1 MNLENKNSLLLN
13 SALFFSTMGSTATTL
28 GFITFIFNTT
38 HSPFNTGAVTIAT
51 LLVGML
57 LGPFLGILVKEKGL
71 MWSMVVPEI
80 VSSFILLIFVF
91 IDNLYLVYIIAF
103 LIGFNNKILGI
114 ARLSFVP
121 NITNDLVKFNA
132 LLRSI
137 NRLALISGSLL
148 FSVIINYSLTMV
160 FVIDAITYIISAYL
174 LYRLNRNVRIQSHS
188 TISKKTIRESI
199 YDRIQLLLKGYKLLF
214 LNKKINFIVYL
225 GILARIF
232 YMCIPILLLIFIKDI
247 LHLTDSQ
254 YGYTQ
259 TISRLASFII
269 FGILAK
275 YFTINLATSFKK
287 FLFPLFILYG
297 GSIFFIGYIE
307 TIEQLYILYSISEIL
322 LFTAVV
328 LVHAYIQ
335 SIFSQEELTLASG
348 SVSTGFSIGSILS
361 ITIFTNLANI
371 LPLHNIFFIC
381 GLGIIISTVIIIG
394 YTRLNQERYIL

>member
-1 MNLENKNSLLLN
+1 MNLENKNSFLLN

-28 GFITFIFNTT
+28 GFITYIFNTT

-80 VSSFILLIFVF
+80 VSGFILLIFVF

-114 ARLSFVP
+114 ARLSFIP

-137 NRLALISGSLL
+137 NRFALISGSLL

-188 TISKKTIRESI
+188 TISQKTIRQSI
-199 YDRIQLLLKGYKLLF
+199 YDRIQLLIKGYKLLF

-259 TISRLASFII
+259 TISRLASFIV

-275 YFTINLATSFKK
+275 YFTINLVTSFKK
-287 FLFPLFILYG
+287 ILFPLFILYG
-297 GSIFFIGYIE
+297 GSIFCIGYIE

-371 LPLHNIFFIC
+371 LPLHDIFFIC

-394 YTRLNQERYIL
+394 YTRLNQER

>member
-1 MNLENKNSLLLN
+1 MNLENKNSFLLN

-28 GFITFIFNTT
+28 GFITYIFNTT

-148 FSVIINYSLTMV
+148 FSVIINYSLTLV

-174 LYRLNRNVRIQSHS
+174 LYRLNKNVRIQSHS
-188 TISKKTIRESI
+188 TISKKNIRESI

-269 FGILAK
+269 FGLLAK

-287 FLFPLFILYG
+287 VLFPLFILYG
-297 GSIFFIGYIE
+297 GSIFCIGYIE

-394 YTRLNQERYIL
+394 YTRLNQER

>member
-1 MNLENKNSLLLN
+1 MNLENKNSFLLN

-28 GFITFIFNTT
+28 GFITYIFNTT

-80 VSSFILLIFVF
+80 VSGFILLIFIF

-114 ARLSFVP
+114 ARLSFIP

-137 NRLALISGSLL
+137 NRFALIGGSLL

-174 LYRLNRNVRIQSHS
+174 LYQLNRNVKIQSYS
-188 TISKKTIRESI
+188 IISQKTIRQNI
-199 YDRIQLLLKGYKLLF
+199 YDRIQLLIKGYKLLF

-232 YMCIPILLLIFIKDI
+232 YMCIPILLLIFIKNI

-259 TISRLASFII
+259 TISRLASFIV

-275 YFTINLATSFKK
+275 YFTINLVTSFKK
-287 FLFPLFILYG
+287 ILFPLFLLYG
-297 GSIFFIGYIE
+297 GSIFCIGYIK
-307 TIEQLYILYSISEIL
+307 TIEELYILYSISEIL

-361 ITIFTNLANI
+361 ITIFTSLANV
-371 LPLHNIFFIC
+371 LPLHDIFFIC
-381 GLGIIISTVIIIG
+381 GFGIIISTAIIIG
-394 YTRLNQERYIL
+394 YTRLNSKI

>member
-1 MNLENKNSLLLN
+1 MNLENKNSFLLN

-28 GFITFIFNTT
+28 GFITYIFNTT

-80 VSSFILLIFVF
+80 VSSFILLIFIF

-114 ARLSFVP
+114 ARLSFIP

-137 NRLALISGSLL
+137 NRFALISGSLL
-148 FSVIINYSLTMV
+148 FSVIINYSLTLV

-174 LYRLNRNVRIQSHS
+174 LYRLNKNVRIQSHS
-188 TISKKTIRESI
+188 TISKKTSRESI

-269 FGILAK
+269 FGLLAK

-287 FLFPLFILYG
+287 VLFPLFILYG
-297 GSIFFIGYIE
+297 GSIFCIGYIE

-361 ITIFTNLANI
+361 ITIFTNLANV
-371 LPLHNIFFIC
+371 LPLHDIFFIC
-381 GLGIIISTVIIIG
+381 GLGIMISTVIIIG
-394 YTRLNQERYIL
+394 YIRLNQER

>member
-1 MNLENKNSLLLN
+1 MNLENKNSFLLN

-28 GFITFIFNTT
+28 GFITYIFNTT

-80 VSSFILLIFVF
+80 VSGFILSIFVF

-137 NRLALISGSLL
+137 NRFALISGSLL
-148 FSVIINYSLTMV
+148 FSVIINYSLTLV

-174 LYRLNRNVRIQSHS
+174 LYRLNKNVRIQSHS
-188 TISKKTIRESI
+188 TISKKSIRESI

-269 FGILAK
+269 FGLLAK

-287 FLFPLFILYG
+287 VLFPLFILYG
-297 GSIFFIGYIE
+297 GSIFCIGYIE

-361 ITIFTNLANI
+361 ITIFTNLANV
-371 LPLHNIFFIC
+371 LPLHDIFFIC
-381 GLGIIISTVIIIG
+381 GLGIMISTVIIIG
-394 YTRLNQERYIL
+394 YIRLNQER

>member
-1 MNLENKNSLLLN
+1 MNLENKNSFLLN

-28 GFITFIFNTT
+28 GFITYIFNTT

-137 NRLALISGSLL
+137 NRFALISGSLL
-148 FSVIINYSLTMV
+148 FSVIINYSLTLV
-160 FVIDAITYIISAYL
+160 FVIDAVTYIISAYL
-174 LYRLNRNVRIQSHS
+174 LYRLNKNVRIQSHS

-232 YMCIPILLLIFIKDI
+232 YMCIPILLLIFIKDV

-269 FGILAK
+269 FGLLAK

-287 FLFPLFILYG
+287 VLFPLFILYG
-297 GSIFFIGYIE
+297 GSIFCIGYIE

-371 LPLHNIFFIC
+371 LPLYDIFFIC
-381 GLGIIISTVIIIG
+381 GLGIIISTVMIIG
-394 YTRLNQERYIL
+394 YTRLNQER

>member
-1 MNLENKNSLLLN
+1 MNLENKNSFLLN

-28 GFITFIFNTT
+28 GFITYIFNTT

-80 VSSFILLIFVF
+80 VSGFILLIFIF

-137 NRLALISGSLL
+137 NRFALISGSLL
-148 FSVIINYSLTMV
+148 FSVIINYSLTLV

-174 LYRLNRNVRIQSHS
+174 LYRLNKNVRIQSHS

-269 FGILAK
+269 FGLLAK

-287 FLFPLFILYG
+287 VLFPLFILYG
-297 GSIFFIGYIE
+297 GSIFCIGYIE

-371 LPLHNIFFIC
+371 LPLYDIFFIC
-381 GLGIIISTVIIIG
+381 GLGIIISTVMIIG
-394 YTRLNQERYIL
+394 YTRLNQER

>member
-1 MNLENKNSLLLN
+1 MNLENKNSFLLN

-28 GFITFIFNTT
+28 GFITYIFNTT

-121 NITNDLVKFNA
+121 NITNDLIKFNA
-132 LLRSI
+132 RLRSI

-148 FSVIINYSLTMV
+148 FSVIINYSLTLV

-174 LYRLNRNVRIQSHS
+174 LYRLNKNVRIQSHS
-188 TISKKTIRESI
+188 TISKKNIRESI

-269 FGILAK
+269 FGLLAK

-287 FLFPLFILYG
+287 VLFPLFILYG
-297 GSIFFIGYIE
+297 GSIFCIGYIE

-371 LPLHNIFFIC
+371 LPLHDIFFIC
-381 GLGIIISTVIIIG
+381 GMGIIISAVIIIG
-394 YTRLNQERYIL
+394 YTRLNQER

>member
-1 MNLENKNSLLLN
+1 MNLENKNSFLLN

-28 GFITFIFNTT
+28 GFITYIFNTT

-121 NITNDLVKFNA
+121 HITNDLVKFNA

-137 NRLALISGSLL
+137 NRFALISGSLL
-148 FSVIINYSLTMV
+148 FSVIINYSLTLV

-174 LYRLNRNVRIQSHS
+174 LYRLNKNVRIQSHS
-188 TISKKTIRESI
+188 TISQKTIRESI

-269 FGILAK
+269 FGLLAK

-287 FLFPLFILYG
+287 VLFPLFILYG
-297 GSIFFIGYIE
+297 GSIFCIGYIE

-371 LPLHNIFFIC
+371 LPLHDIFFIC

-394 YTRLNQERYIL
+394 YTRLN

>member
-28 GFITFIFNTT
+28 GFITYIFNTT

-148 FSVIINYSLTMV
+148 FSVIINYSLTLV

-174 LYRLNRNVRIQSHS
+174 LYRLNKNVRIQSHS

-269 FGILAK
+269 FGLLAK

-287 FLFPLFILYG
+287 VLFPLFILYG
-297 GSIFFIGYIE
+297 GSIFCIGYIE

-371 LPLHNIFFIC
+371 LPLHDIFFIC
-381 GLGIIISTVIIIG
+381 GLGIIISAVIIIG
-394 YTRLNQERYIL
+394 YTRLNQER

>member
-1 MNLENKNSLLLN
+1 MNLENKNSFLLN

-28 GFITFIFNTT
+28 GFITYIFNTT

-80 VSSFILLIFVF
+80 VSGFILLIFIF

-114 ARLSFVP
+114 ARLSFIP

-137 NRLALISGSLL
+137 NRFALISGSLL

-174 LYRLNRNVRIQSHS
+174 LYQLNRNVKIQSYS
-188 TISKKTIRESI
+188 TISQKTIRQSI
-199 YDRIQLLLKGYKLLF
+199 YDRIQLLIKGYKLLF

-269 FGILAK
+269 FGLLAK

-287 FLFPLFILYG
+287 VLFPLFILYG
-297 GSIFFIGYIE
+297 GSIFCIGYIE
-307 TIEQLYILYSISEIL
+307 TIKQLYILYSISEIL

-371 LPLHNIFFIC
+371 LPLHDIFFIC

-394 YTRLNQERYIL
+394 YTRLNQEK

>member
-1 MNLENKNSLLLN
+1 MNLENKNSGLLN

-28 GFITFIFNTT
+28 GFITYIFNTT
-38 HSPFNTGAVTIAT
+38 HSPFDTGAVTIAT

-71 MWSMVVPEI
+71 MWSMVVSEI
-80 VSSFILLIFVF
+80 VSGFILLIFVF

-137 NRLALISGSLL
+137 NRFALISGSLL

-160 FVIDAITYIISAYL
+160 FVIDAITYIVSAYL

-287 FLFPLFILYG
+287 ILFPLFILYG
-297 GSIFFIGYIE
+297 GSIFCIAYID

-371 LPLHNIFFIC
+371 LPLHDIFFIC

-394 YTRLNQERYIL
+394 YTRLNQER

>member
-1 MNLENKNSLLLN
+1 MNLENKNSFLLN

-28 GFITFIFNTT
+28 GFITYIFNTT

-80 VSSFILLIFVF
+80 VSGFILLIFVF

-137 NRLALISGSLL
+137 NRFALISGSLL
-148 FSVIINYSLTMV
+148 FSVIINYSLTLV

-174 LYRLNRNVRIQSHS
+174 LYRLNKNVRIQSHS
-188 TISKKTIRESI
+188 TISKKSIRESI

-269 FGILAK
+269 FGLLAK
-275 YFTINLATSFKK
+275 YFTINLATSLKK
-287 FLFPLFILYG
+287 VLFPLFILYG
-297 GSIFFIGYIE
+297 GSIFCIGYIE

-371 LPLHNIFFIC
+371 LPLHDIFFIC

-394 YTRLNQERYIL
+394 YTQLNQER

>member
-1 MNLENKNSLLLN
+1 MNLENKNSGLLN

-28 GFITFIFNTT
+28 GFITYIFNTT

-51 LLVGML
+51 LLVGIL

-80 VSSFILLIFVF
+80 VSGFILSIFVF

-114 ARLSFVP
+114 ARLSFIP

-137 NRLALISGSLL
+137 NRFALISGSLL
-148 FSVIINYSLTMV
+148 FSVIINYSLTLV
-160 FVIDAITYIISAYL
+160 FVIDAVTYILSAYL
-174 LYRLNRNVRIQSHS
+174 LYRLNKNVRIQSHS
-188 TISKKTIRESI
+188 TISQKNIRESI

-269 FGILAK
+269 FGLLAK

-287 FLFPLFILYG
+287 VLFPLFILYG
-297 GSIFFIGYIE
+297 GSIFCIGYIE

-371 LPLHNIFFIC
+371 LPLHDIFFIC

-394 YTRLNQERYIL
+394 YTRLNQER

>member
-1 MNLENKNSLLLN
+1 MNLENKNSFFLN

-28 GFITFIFNTT
+28 GFITYIFNTT

-80 VSSFILLIFVF
+80 VSSFILLIFIF

-121 NITNDLVKFNA
+121 HITNDLVKFNA

-137 NRLALISGSLL
+137 NRFALISGSLL
-148 FSVIINYSLTMV
+148 FSVIINYSLTLV

-174 LYRLNRNVRIQSHS
+174 LYRLNKNVRIQSHS

-269 FGILAK
+269 FGLLAK

-287 FLFPLFILYG
+287 VLFPLFILYG
-297 GSIFFIGYIE
+297 GSIFCIGYIE

-371 LPLHNIFFIC
+371 LPLHDIFFIC

-394 YTRLNQERYIL
+394 YTRLN

>member
-1 MNLENKNSLLLN
+1 MNLENKNSFLLN

-28 GFITFIFNTT
+28 GFITYIFNTT

-80 VSSFILLIFVF
+80 VSGFILLIFIF

-114 ARLSFVP
+114 ARLSFIP

-137 NRLALISGSLL
+137 NRFALIRGSLL

-174 LYRLNRNVRIQSHS
+174 LYQLNRNVKIQSYS
-188 TISKKTIRESI
+188 TISQKTIRQNI
-199 YDRIQLLLKGYKLLF
+199 YDRIQLLIKGYKLLF

-232 YMCIPILLLIFIKDI
+232 YMCIPILLLIFIKNI

-259 TISRLASFII
+259 TISRLASFIV

-287 FLFPLFILYG
+287 ILFPLFILYG
-297 GSIFFIGYIE
+297 GSIFCIGYIK
-307 TIEQLYILYSISEIL
+307 TIEELYILYSISEIL

-361 ITIFTNLANI
+361 ITIFTSLANV
-371 LPLHNIFFIC
+371 LPLHDIFFIC
-381 GLGIIISTVIIIG
+381 GFGIIISTAIIIG
-394 YTRLNQERYIL
+394 YTRLNSKI

>member
-1 MNLENKNSLLLN
+1 MNLENKNSFFLN

-28 GFITFIFNTT
+28 GFITYIFNTT

-137 NRLALISGSLL
+137 NRFALISGSLL
-148 FSVIINYSLTMV
+148 FSVIINYSLTLV
-160 FVIDAITYIISAYL
+160 FVIDAVTYILSAYL
-174 LYRLNRNVRIQSHS
+174 LYRLNKNVRIQSHS

-225 GILARIF
+225 GILTRIF

-259 TISRLASFII
+259 TISRLASFIV

-275 YFTINLATSFKK
+275 YFTINLVTSFKK
-287 FLFPLFILYG
+287 ILFPLFLLYG
-297 GSIFFIGYIE
+297 GSIFCIGYIK
-307 TIEQLYILYSISEIL
+307 TIEELYILYSISEIL

-361 ITIFTNLANI
+361 ITIFTSLANV
-371 LPLHNIFFIC
+371 LPLHDIFFIC
-381 GLGIIISTVIIIG
+381 GFGIIISTAIIIG
-394 YTRLNQERYIL
+394 YTRLNSKI

>member
-1 MNLENKNSLLLN
+1 MNLENKNSFLLN

-28 GFITFIFNTT
+28 GFITYIFNTT

-137 NRLALISGSLL
+137 NRFALISGSLL
-148 FSVIINYSLTMV
+148 FSVIINYSLTLV
-160 FVIDAITYIISAYL
+160 FVIDAVTYILSAYL
-174 LYRLNRNVRIQSHS
+174 LYRLNKNVRIQSHS

-269 FGILAK
+269 FGLLAK

-287 FLFPLFILYG
+287 ILFPLFILYG
-297 GSIFFIGYIE
+297 GSIFCIGYIE

-335 SIFSQEELTLASG
+335 SIFSQEELTLAGG

-381 GLGIIISTVIIIG
+381 GLGVIISTVIIIG
-394 YTRLNQERYIL
+394 YTRLNQER

>member
-1 MNLENKNSLLLN
+1 MNLENKNSFLLN

-28 GFITFIFNTT
+28 GFITYIFNTT

-80 VSSFILLIFVF
+80 VSGFILLIFVF

-114 ARLSFVP
+114 ARLSFIP

-137 NRLALISGSLL
+137 NRFALISGSLL

-188 TISKKTIRESI
+188 TISQKTIRQSI
-199 YDRIQLLLKGYKLLF
+199 YDRIQLLIKGYKLLF

-269 FGILAK
+269 FELLAK

-287 FLFPLFILYG
+287 VLFPLFILYG
-297 GSIFFIGYIE
+297 GSIFCIGYIE
-307 TIEQLYILYSISEIL
+307 TIKQLYILYSISEIL

-371 LPLHNIFFIC
+371 LPLHDIFFIC

-394 YTRLNQERYIL
+394 YTRLNQEK

>member
-1 MNLENKNSLLLN
+1 MNLENKNSFLLN

-28 GFITFIFNTT
+28 GFITYIFNTT
-38 HSPFNTGAVTIAT
+38 HSPFDTGAVTIAT

-80 VSSFILLIFVF
+80 VSGFILLIFVF

-137 NRLALISGSLL
+137 NRFALISGSLL
-148 FSVIINYSLTMV
+148 FSVIINYSLTLV

-174 LYRLNRNVRIQSHS
+174 LYRLNKNVRIQSHS
-188 TISKKTIRESI
+188 TISKKSIRESI

-269 FGILAK
+269 FGLLAK

-287 FLFPLFILYG
+287 VLFPLFILYG
-297 GSIFFIGYIE
+297 GSIFCIGYIE

-394 YTRLNQERYIL
+394 YTQLNQER

>member
-1 MNLENKNSLLLN
+1 MNLENKNSFLLN

-28 GFITFIFNTT
+28 GFITYIFNTT

-137 NRLALISGSLL
+137 NRFALISGSLL
-148 FSVIINYSLTMV
+148 FSVIINYSLTLV

-174 LYRLNRNVRIQSHS
+174 LYRLNKNVRIQSHS

-232 YMCIPILLLIFIKDI
+232 YMCIPILLLIFIKDV

-269 FGILAK
+269 FGLLAK

-287 FLFPLFILYG
+287 VLFPLFILYG
-297 GSIFFIGYIE
+297 GSIFCIGYIE

-371 LPLHNIFFIC
+371 LPLHDIFFIC
-381 GLGIIISTVIIIG
+381 GLGIIISTVIIIS
-394 YTRLNQERYIL
+394 YTRLNQEK

>member
-1 MNLENKNSLLLN
+1 MNLENKNSFLLN

-28 GFITFIFNTT
+28 GFITYIFNTT

-148 FSVIINYSLTMV
+148 FSVIINYSLTLV

-174 LYRLNRNVRIQSHS
+174 LYRLNKNVRIQSHS

-269 FGILAK
+269 FGLLAK

-287 FLFPLFILYG
+287 VLFPLFILYG
-297 GSIFFIGYIE
+297 GSIFCIGYIE

-371 LPLHNIFFIC
+371 LPLHDIFFIC
-381 GLGIIISTVIIIG
+381 GLGVIISTVIIIG
-394 YTRLNQERYIL
+394 YTRLNQER

>member
-1 MNLENKNSLLLN
+1 MNLENKNSFLLN

-28 GFITFIFNTT
+28 GFITYIFNTT
-38 HSPFNTGAVTIAT
+38 HSPFDTGAVTIAT

-148 FSVIINYSLTMV
+148 FSVIINYSLTLV

-174 LYRLNRNVRIQSHS
+174 LYRLNKNVRIQSHS
-188 TISKKTIRESI
+188 TISQKNIRESI

-269 FGILAK
+269 FGLLAK

-287 FLFPLFILYG
+287 VLFPLFILYG
-297 GSIFFIGYIE
+297 GSIFCIGYIE

-371 LPLHNIFFIC
+371 LPLHDIFFIC

-394 YTRLNQERYIL
+394 YTRLNQER

>member
-1 MNLENKNSLLLN
+1 MNLENKNSFLLN

-28 GFITFIFNTT
+28 GFITYIFNTT

-80 VSSFILLIFVF
+80 VSGFILLIFIF

-114 ARLSFVP
+114 ARLSFIP

-137 NRLALISGSLL
+137 NRFALIGGSLL

-174 LYRLNRNVRIQSHS
+174 LYQLNRNVKIQSYS
-188 TISKKTIRESI
+188 TISQKTIRQNI
-199 YDRIQLLLKGYKLLF
+199 YDRIQLLIKGYKLLF

-247 LHLTDSQ
+247 LHLTDSE

-259 TISRLASFII
+259 TISRLASFIV

-275 YFTINLATSFKK
+275 YFTINLVTSFKK
-287 FLFPLFILYG
+287 ILFPLFLLYG
-297 GSIFFIGYIE
+297 GSIFCIGYIK
-307 TIEQLYILYSISEIL
+307 TIEELYILYSISEIL

-361 ITIFTNLANI
+361 ITIFTSLANV
-371 LPLHNIFFIC
+371 LPLHDIFFIC
-381 GLGIIISTVIIIG
+381 GFGIIISTAIIIG
-394 YTRLNQERYIL
+394 YTRLNSKI

>member
-1 MNLENKNSLLLN
+1 MNLENKNSFLLN

-28 GFITFIFNTT
+28 GFITYIFNTT

-148 FSVIINYSLTMV
+148 FSVIINYSLTLV

-174 LYRLNRNVRIQSHS
+174 LYRLNKNVRIQSHS
-188 TISKKTIRESI
+188 TISKKNIRESI

-269 FGILAK
+269 FGLLAK

-287 FLFPLFILYG
+287 VLFPLFILYG
-297 GSIFFIGYIE
+297 GSIFCIDYIE

-371 LPLHNIFFIC
+371 LPLHDIFFIC

-394 YTRLNQERYIL
+394 YTRLNQER

>member
-1 MNLENKNSLLLN
+1 MNLENKNSFLLN

-28 GFITFIFNTT
+28 GFITYIFNTT
-38 HSPFNTGAVTIAT
+38 HSPFDTGAVTIAT

-80 VSSFILLIFVF
+80 VSGFILLIFVF

-148 FSVIINYSLTMV
+148 FSVIINYSLTLV

-174 LYRLNRNVRIQSHS
+174 LYRLNKNVRIQSHS

-269 FGILAK
+269 FGLLAK

-287 FLFPLFILYG
+287 VLFPLFILYG
-297 GSIFFIGYIE
+297 GSIFCIGYIE

-335 SIFSQEELTLASG
+335 SIFSQEELTSASG

-371 LPLHNIFFIC
+371 LPLHDIFFIC
-381 GLGIIISTVIIIG
+381 GMGIIISAVIIIG
-394 YTRLNQERYIL
+394 YTRLNQER

>member
-1 MNLENKNSLLLN
+1 MNLENKNSFLLN

-28 GFITFIFNTT
+28 GFITYIFNTT

-80 VSSFILLIFVF
+80 VSSFILLVFIF

-114 ARLSFVP
+114 ARLSFIP

-137 NRLALISGSLL
+137 NRFALISGSLL
-148 FSVIINYSLTMV
+148 FSVIINYSLTLV

-174 LYRLNRNVRIQSHS
+174 LYRLNKNVRIQSHS

-247 LHLTDSQ
+247 LHLSDSQ

-259 TISRLASFII
+259 TISRLASFIV

-287 FLFPLFILYG
+287 ILFPLFILYG
-297 GSIFFIGYIE
+297 VSIFCIGYIK

-361 ITIFTNLANI
+361 ITIFTSLANV

-381 GLGIIISTVIIIG
+381 GFGIIISTAIIIG
-394 YTRLNQERYIL
+394 YTRLDQKI

>member
-1 MNLENKNSLLLN
+1 MNLENKNSFLLN

-28 GFITFIFNTT
+28 GFITYIFNTT
-38 HSPFNTGAVTIAT
+38 HSPFNTGAITIAT

-80 VSSFILLIFVF
+80 VSGFILLIFIF

-114 ARLSFVP
+114 ARLSFIP

-137 NRLALISGSLL
+137 NRFALISGSLL

-174 LYRLNRNVRIQSHS
+174 LYQLNRNVKIQSYS
-188 TISKKTIRESI
+188 TISQKTIRQNI
-199 YDRIQLLLKGYKLLF
+199 YDRIQLLIKGYKLLF

-259 TISRLASFII
+259 TISRLASFIV

-275 YFTINLATSFKK
+275 YFTINLVTSFKK
-287 FLFPLFILYG
+287 ILFPLFLLYG
-297 GSIFFIGYIE
+297 GSIFCIGYIK
-307 TIEQLYILYSISEIL
+307 TIEELYILYSISEIL

-361 ITIFTNLANI
+361 ITIFTSLANV
-371 LPLHNIFFIC
+371 LPLHDIFFIC
-381 GLGIIISTVIIIG
+381 GFGIIISTAIIIG
-394 YTRLNQERYIL
+394 YTRLNSKI

>member
-1 MNLENKNSLLLN
+1 MNLENKNSFFLN

-28 GFITFIFNTT
+28 GFITYIFNTT

-80 VSSFILLIFVF
+80 VSGFILLIFVF

-114 ARLSFVP
+114 ARLSFIP

-137 NRLALISGSLL
+137 NRFALISGSLL

-188 TISKKTIRESI
+188 TISQKTIRQSI
-199 YDRIQLLLKGYKLLF
+199 YDRIQLLIKGYILLF

-269 FGILAK
+269 FGLLAK

-287 FLFPLFILYG
+287 VLFPLFILYG
-297 GSIFFIGYIE
+297 GSIFCIGYIE

-371 LPLHNIFFIC
+371 LPLHDIFFIC

-394 YTRLNQERYIL
+394 YTRLNQER

>member
-1 MNLENKNSLLLN
+1 MNLENKNSFLLN
-13 SALFFSTMGSTATTL
+13 SALFFSTMGRTATTL
-28 GFITFIFNTT
+28 GFITYIFNTT

-80 VSSFILLIFVF
+80 VSGFILLIFIF

-114 ARLSFVP
+114 ARLSFIP

-137 NRLALISGSLL
+137 NRFALISGSLL

-174 LYRLNRNVRIQSHS
+174 LYQLNRNVKIQSYS
-188 TISKKTIRESI
+188 TISQKTIRQNI
-199 YDRIQLLLKGYKLLF
+199 YDRIQLLIKGYKLLF

-259 TISRLASFII
+259 TISRLASFIV

-275 YFTINLATSFKK
+275 YFTINLVTSFKK
-287 FLFPLFILYG
+287 ILFPLFLLYG
-297 GSIFFIGYIE
+297 GSIFCIGYIK
-307 TIEQLYILYSISEIL
+307 TIEELYILYSISEIL

-361 ITIFTNLANI
+361 ITIFTSLANV
-371 LPLHNIFFIC
+371 LPLHDIFFIC
-381 GLGIIISTVIIIG
+381 GFGIIISTAIIIG
-394 YTRLNQERYIL
+394 YTRLNSKI

>member
-28 GFITFIFNTT
+28 GFITYIFNTT

-148 FSVIINYSLTMV
+148 FSVIINYSLTLV

-174 LYRLNRNVRIQSHS
+174 LYRLNKNVRIQSHS

-269 FGILAK
+269 FGLLAK
-275 YFTINLATSFKK
+275 YFTINLVTSFKK
-287 FLFPLFILYG
+287 IFFPLFILYG
-297 GSIFFIGYIE
+297 GSIFCIGYIE

-371 LPLHNIFFIC
+371 LPLHDIFFIC
-381 GLGIIISTVIIIG
+381 GLGIIISAVIIIG
-394 YTRLNQERYIL
+394 YTRLNQER

>member
-1 MNLENKNSLLLN
+1 MNLENKNSFLLN

-28 GFITFIFNTT
+28 GFITYIFNTT

-148 FSVIINYSLTMV
+148 FSVIINYSLTLV

-174 LYRLNRNVRIQSHS
+174 LYRLNKNVRIQSHS

-269 FGILAK
+269 FGLLAK

-287 FLFPLFILYG
+287 VLFPLFILYG
-297 GSIFFIGYIE
+297 GSIFCIGYIE

-371 LPLHNIFFIC
+371 LPLHDTFFIC
-381 GLGIIISTVIIIG
+381 GMGIIISAVIIIG
-394 YTRLNQERYIL
+394 YTRLNQER

>member
-1 MNLENKNSLLLN
+1 MNLENKNSFLLN

-28 GFITFIFNTT
+28 GFITYIFNTT

-121 NITNDLVKFNA
+121 HITNDLVKFNA

-137 NRLALISGSLL
+137 NRFALISGSLL
-148 FSVIINYSLTMV
+148 FSVIINYSLTLV

-174 LYRLNRNVRIQSHS
+174 LYRLNKNVRIQSHS

-269 FGILAK
+269 FGLLAK

-287 FLFPLFILYG
+287 VLFPLFILYG
-297 GSIFFIGYIE
+297 GSIFCIGYIE

-361 ITIFTNLANI
+361 ITIFTSLANV
-371 LPLHNIFFIC
+371 LPLHDIFFIC
-381 GLGIIISTVIIIG
+381 GFGIIISTAIIIG
-394 YTRLNQERYIL
+394 YTRLNSKI

>member
-1 MNLENKNSLLLN
+1 MNLENKNSFLLN

-28 GFITFIFNTT
+28 GFITYIFNTT

-137 NRLALISGSLL
+137 NRFALISGSLL
-148 FSVIINYSLTMV
+148 FSVIINYSLTLV

-174 LYRLNRNVRIQSHS
+174 LYRLNKNVRIQSHS

-287 FLFPLFILYG
+287 VLFPLFILYG
-297 GSIFFIGYIE
+297 GSIFCIGYIK

-371 LPLHNIFFIC
+371 LPLYDIFFIC

-394 YTRLNQERYIL
+394 YTRLNQER

>member
-1 MNLENKNSLLLN
+1 MNLENKNSFLLN

-28 GFITFIFNTT
+28 GFITYIFNTT

-80 VSSFILLIFVF
+80 VSGFILLIFIF

-114 ARLSFVP
+114 ARLSFIP

-137 NRLALISGSLL
+137 NRFALIGGSLL

-174 LYRLNRNVRIQSHS
+174 LYQLNRNVKIQSYS
-188 TISKKTIRESI
+188 IISQKTIRQNI
-199 YDRIQLLLKGYKLLF
+199 YDRIQLLIKGYKLLF

-232 YMCIPILLLIFIKDI
+232 YMCIPILLLIFIKNI

-259 TISRLASFII
+259 TISRLASFIV

-287 FLFPLFILYG
+287 ILFPLFILYG
-297 GSIFFIGYIE
+297 GSIFCIGYIK
-307 TIEQLYILYSISEIL
+307 TIEELYILYSISEIL

-361 ITIFTNLANI
+361 ITIFTSLANV
-371 LPLHNIFFIC
+371 LPLHDIFFIC
-381 GLGIIISTVIIIG
+381 GFGIIISTAIIIG
-394 YTRLNQERYIL
+394 YTRLNSKI

>member
-1 MNLENKNSLLLN
+1 MNLENKNSFLLN

-28 GFITFIFNTT
+28 GFITYIFNTT

-80 VSSFILLIFVF
+80 VSGFILLTFVF

-121 NITNDLVKFNA
+121 HITNDLVKFNA

-137 NRLALISGSLL
+137 NRFALISGSLL
-148 FSVIINYSLTMV
+148 FSVIINYSLTIV

-199 YDRIQLLLKGYKLLF
+199 YNRIQLLLKGYKLLF

-275 YFTINLATSFKK
+275 YFTINLAMSFKK
-287 FLFPLFILYG
+287 ILFPLFILYG
-297 GSIFFIGYIE
+297 GSIFCIGYIE

-371 LPLHNIFFIC
+371 LPLHDIFFIC
-381 GLGIIISTVIIIG
+381 GMGIIISAVIIIG
-394 YTRLNQERYIL
+394 YTRLNQER

>member
-1 MNLENKNSLLLN
+1 MNLENKNAFLLN

-28 GFITFIFNTT
+28 GFITYIFNTT
-38 HSPFNTGAVTIAT
+38 HSPFDTGVVTIAT

-148 FSVIINYSLTMV
+148 FSVIINYSLTLV

-174 LYRLNRNVRIQSHS
+174 LYRLNKNVRIQSHS

-232 YMCIPILLLIFIKDI
+232 YICIPILLLIFIKDI

-269 FGILAK
+269 FGLLAK
-275 YFTINLATSFKK
+275 YFTINLATNFKK
-287 FLFPLFILYG
+287 VLFPLFILYG
-297 GSIFFIGYIE
+297 GSIFCIGYIE

-394 YTRLNQERYIL
+394 YTQLNQER

>member
-1 MNLENKNSLLLN
+1 MNLENKNSFLLN

-28 GFITFIFNTT
+28 GFITYIFNTT

-137 NRLALISGSLL
+137 NRFALISGSLL
-148 FSVIINYSLTMV
+148 FSVIINYSLTLV
-160 FVIDAITYIISAYL
+160 FVIDAVTYILSAYL
-174 LYRLNRNVRIQSHS
+174 LYRLNKNVRIQSHS

-269 FGILAK
+269 FGLLAK

-287 FLFPLFILYG
+287 VLFPLFILYG
-297 GSIFFIGYIE
+297 GSIFCIGYIE

-335 SIFSQEELTLASG
+335 SIFSQEELTIASG

-371 LPLHNIFFIC
+371 LPLHDIFFIC
-381 GLGIIISTVIIIG
+381 GLGIIISTVMIIG
-394 YTRLNQERYIL
+394 YTRLNQER